1 MNASETKWIDDSL
14 QFIVMSQL
22 KVTILGKDDIIEPGL
37 KISIIIFDE
46 QASLGQGRSLDTN
59 PIVNVIT

>member
-1 MNASETKWIDDSL
+1 MNASESKWIDDSL